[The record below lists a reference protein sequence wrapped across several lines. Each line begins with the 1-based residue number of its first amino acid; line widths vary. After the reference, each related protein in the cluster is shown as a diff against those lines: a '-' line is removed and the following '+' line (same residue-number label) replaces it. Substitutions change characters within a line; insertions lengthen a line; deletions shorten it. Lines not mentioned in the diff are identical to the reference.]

1 MTLVYEN
8 KFEILREVFAEHAE
22 REEWLDRK
30 HPWVRILCRYIIVAL
45 LATALVASIVCFAKD
60 RIADKVETA
69 VTTAMDEKNA
79 AIMAAAEEAQKKAEE
94 EEAALQIL
102 EAKAVARAWFG
113 IRLITAKYHYTI
125 DDLYTYAY
133 CAVNRAAATGKT
145 IMEVLAEPGQF
156 TAYSEHNDLDTDLY
170 NLALQFIADLHAGKL
185 PQCDAKFKYAVLS
198 EMGIWLVDD
207 PGKPV
212 PERWHA

>member
-1 MTLVYEN
+1 MILQEIFEEHAAQEAMLRWRNPWVDVFYNWVIAILIVAMFVGFFDWGLDSYGRNAYEAGQ
-8 KFEILREVFAEHAE
+8 KDLTAAMDAEHEQMMADAE
-22 REEWLDRK
+22 
-30 HPWVRILCRYIIVAL
+30 
-45 LATALVASIVCFAKD
+45 
-60 RIADKVETA
+60 
-69 VTTAMDEKNA
+69 
-79 AIMAAAEEAQKKAEE
+79 AAEWKAQQED
-94 EEAALQIL
+94 AALQIL
-102 EAKAVARAWFG
+102 EAKAVARMWFG

-212 PERWHA
+212 PERWHV